1 MSELYFIEASLQLS
15 PYSTP
20 PPFFFHSTG
29 KYPGDLSLVF
39 HDIDPSDSRTSSI
52 FVKFQVLFTDQRY
65 LDTVSFTKHLRK
77 DGVEGFGVHQA
88 QNAVPDDE
96 PDGMLVSTLL
106 SFPRSTRTQDFDFYP
121 EVEIEVPTEIQA
133 GALGDHLKF
142 GDLRLKSKD
151 DCTLTVSHL

>member
-77 DGVEGFGVHQA
+77 DGVKDSVFIKLKMQFLTMNRMECWFL
-88 QNAVPDDE
+88 PC
-96 PDGMLVSTLL
+96 
-106 SFPRSTRTQDFDFYP
+106 YP
-121 EVEIEVPTEIQA
+121 FRGRRGLKISIFIPK
-133 GALGDHLKF
+133 LKLKF
-142 GDLRLKSKD
+142 RLKFK
-151 DCTLTVSHL
+151 LEL